1 MNNSIQNEMI
11 CDQCVM
17 LILTENFFTP
27 LNLSLTLDGVNQL
40 VIIIILIICVDNNML
55 FLQLTFSDPD
65 VHV

>member
-1 MNNSIQNEMI
+1 MI

>member
-1 MNNSIQNEMI
+1 
-11 CDQCVM
+11 M